1 MATATPLKG
10 SATALTITLASL
22 GASSTAGRESTA
34 IDNGSDD
41 AIDAELWGQIT
52 TGTSPTNNSQIEI
65 WLYAAGTGSEY
76 AGGAAGS
83 DAALTP
89 SNKALLRLAQVI
101 QVTNTSNVT
110 HKFHLGSVASYF
122 GGLLPEKWGVWVLN
136 NTGVALNSTSGNHFI
151 KYRSVKY
158 ESA

>member
-1 MATATPLKG
+1 MATATPAKG

-22 GASSTAGRESTA
+22 ANSTTAGRASAA

-52 TGTSPTNNSQIEI
+52 TGTSPTNNSQIEV
-65 WLYAAGTGSEY
+65 WLYAAGDGSDY
-76 AGGAAGS
+76 SGGASGS
-83 DAALTP
+83 DAGLTP
-89 SNKALLRLAQVI
+89 SNKALLRLAQVL

-110 HKFHLGSVASYF
+110 HKFYIGSVAALF

-136 NTGVALNSTSGNHFI
+136 SSGAALHATAGNHFV
-151 KYRSVKY
+151 KYRPVKY